1 MPMDLAAFAPLVAVS
16 PHLDDVVLSSAGL
29 LGGAADATVI
39 TVFAGF
45 PPPYV
50 GVTEWDE
57 MCGFGPGDD
66 VVGIRR
72 AEDRAALAVLGSH
85 PVWLDFVDE
94 QYVTELAT
102 SEEIAERLR
111 AELSSAGR
119 PTIAFPLGLSH
130 TDHERTHEACVRL
143 LEETPDLAANWIA
156 FTDVPYRALHSA
168 QAATRVENLR
178 AMGYDLEEFRLDPG
192 ALKAA
197 ALAEYPSQL
206 KGLAPE
212 LDNAALPEQYFLLH
226 RH

>member
-1 MPMDLAAFAPLVAVS
+1 MPMDIAALAPLVAVS
-16 PHLDDVVLSSAGL
+16 PHLDDVVLSCAGL
-29 LGGAADATVI
+29 VAGTADAAVI

-45 PPPYV
+45 PPPHA

-72 AEDRAALAVLGSH
+72 AEDRAALAVLAAH

-102 SEEIAERLR
+102 SAEIAERLR
-111 AELSSAGR
+111 AELGVGGR
-119 PTIAFPLGLSH
+119 QTIAFPLGLSH
-130 TDHERTHEACVRL
+130 LDHERTHEACVQL
-143 LEETPDLAANWIA
+143 LEETPELAANWIA
-156 FTDVPYRALHSA
+156 FTDVPYRALHSG
-168 QAATRVENLR
+168 QAATRLEELR
-178 AMGYDLEEFRLDPG
+178 AMGYDLEEIRLAPG
-192 ALKAA
+192 ARKAA

-206 KGLAPE
+206 KGLAPD
-212 LDNAALPEQYFLLH
+212 LDNATLPEEYFLLH

>member
-1 MPMDLAAFAPLVAVS
+1 MPTDIAAFAPLIAVS
-16 PHLDDVVLSSAGL
+16 PHLDDVVLSCAGL
-29 LGGAADATVI
+29 LAGTTDARVI

-45 PPPYV
+45 PAPHV

-57 MCGFGPGDD
+57 MCGFMPGDD
-66 VVGIRR
+66 IVGLRR
-72 AEDRAALAVLGSH
+72 AEDRAALAVLGAH

-94 QYVTELAT
+94 QYVTELAPPQ
-102 SEEIAERLR
+102 EIAERLR

-130 TDHERTHEACVRL
+130 PDHERTHEACVQL
-143 LEETPDLAANWIA
+143 LEETPELAAHWIA
-156 FTDVPYRALHSA
+156 FADVPYRALHSA
-168 QAATRVENLR
+168 QAATRIESLR
-178 AMGYDLEEFRLDPG
+178 AMGYDLEELRLDPG
-192 ALKAA
+192 ARKAA

-212 LDNAALPEQYFLLH
+212 LDNATLPEEYFLLH